1 MSLKFIF
8 PKLENY
14 EPLEIANDFIV
25 PTIIR
30 NQINIF
36 PHDKDDV
43 KIGLGDVYQVCF
55 RYPSHLYR

>member
-14 EPLEIANDFIV
+14 ETLEIANGFIV

-55 RYPSHLYR
+55 RYPSHPYR